1 MTEIILY
8 IADQQRSTA
17 FYSQLLNMEP
27 RLNVPGMTEFQIS
40 DSLILGLMPE
50 KGIEKLLGDA
60 VPKAS
65 SGSGIPRCEL
75 YLFTA
80 DPDEMLQTAVAAGAF
95 KISKAVERDWGH
107 TVAYC
112 ADPDGHILAFAKI
125 TGK

>member
-8 IADQQRSTA
+8 IEDQQRSTA
-17 FYSQLLNMEP
+17 FYSRLLKLEP
-27 RLNVPGMTEFQIS
+27 RLNVPGMTEFQLS
-40 DSLILGLMPE
+40 DSLVLGLMPE

-75 YLFTA
+75 YLFST
-80 DPDEMLQTAVAAGAF
+80 DPDKMLKAAIEAGANN
-95 KISKAVERDWGH
+95 ISEAKERDWGH

-125 TGK
+125 NE